1 METIH
6 QRATRLREALVDQYL
21 WAARLRDASARGTA
35 NIQRCTSSECIAE
48 RQGHGKCPKCTIRM
62 VYALSSTIEEATIGM
77 VYPRELRECMDLFP
91 TSAERFATSWFP
103 PTDMFVLHAVPG
115 SVPSFT
121 HGTLATL
128 LHQRIVQKTWEYD
141 QADDFRE
148 YKTVEPSS
156 EDLLR
161 AQRMLRYKRSCSAN
175 KACAQCGF
183 YDEHITLQKCNY
195 CLVTYYCGAE
205 CQRSHWRQHKRVC
218 MRPCPLLANQDAL
231 FLPDHGCC
239 HSYLAE
245 CPAGSMQIHIMSV
258 HCFVTTF
265 GYRSD
270 QRSVF
275 ALATSGRPWPYIL
288 NVTYGPAGEVL
299 VLTS

>member
-1 METIH
+1 MSKPH
-6 QRATRLREALVDQYL
+6 DYRVF
-21 WAARLRDASARGTA
+21 
-35 NIQRCTSSECIAE
+35 
-48 RQGHGKCPKCTIRM
+48 
-62 VYALSSTIEEATIGM
+62 
-77 VYPRELRECMDLFP
+77 MDLFP

-103 PTDMFVLHAVPG
+103 PTDMFVLYAVPG

-141 QADDFRE
+141 QAGDFRE

-161 AQRMLRYKRSCSAN
+161 AQRMLGYKRSCSAN

-183 YDEHITLQKCNY
+183 YDEHITLQKCNH

-218 MRPCPLLANQDAL
+218 MRPRPFLANEDAL

-239 HSYLAE
+239 HSYLAA

-258 HCFVTTF
+258 PCFVSIF
-265 GYRSD
+265 GNRSD

-288 NVTYGPAGEVL
+288 NVTYGPTDEVL